1 MGLSSPSLDFNF
13 SGLALDTTHENYSS
27 LSASSLNSSEAVLYF
42 KPSQPFEKYDISK
55 EFQGAS
61 TSINLDE
68 LEQSPAAPLIEA
80 FLEPWLTSLSNVR
93 TSSLSRESSRPG
105 SSPTAPRSTEE
116 DHAETSRAPLSS
128 VADVAAS
135 LKEFARGRPVA
146 IQELLDALN
155 APRLLVPYLDLDLPG
170 MTFSDFTHLGAS
182 LLILVAPV
190 SDVCVTFSLALGR
203 ATRKIYPG
211 LYLSQTVVCDYVWF
225 HLLRLPFCFPSHFRL
240 MRSCHFVVET
250 ILEYNEL
257 DADDPQILSLQLDPV
272 VAPEI
277 RELSVFVDRYDTEKG
292 VVCLLIWSNID
303 EALVCLPSLGL
314 QPFPLCWKCN
324 SQFGLSPCTKC
335 GVAKYCSVSCMVR
348 FADFLIGFVSR
359 DAHWLTIFPAQHD
372 QERIHRKACPDMSNF
387 VRRHQL
393 LVFERPYLAPRELNH
408 N

>member
-1 MGLSSPSLDFNF
+1 MLDAQKSPKRLMSPGSSPHSAFSSMVARRALGSNSISGSILGNTSSLSLMRPLMGLSSPSLDFNF
-13 SGLALDTTHENYSS
+13 SGLALDTTHENYASR
-27 LSASSLNSSEAVLYF
+27 SASSTNSSEAVLYF
-42 KPSQPFEKYDISK
+42 KPSQPFEKYDLSK

-61 TSINLDE
+61 TSINFDE

-93 TSSLSRESSRPG
+93 TSSLSRDTSRTSS
-105 SSPTAPRSTEE
+105 SQTSVATTEE
-116 DHAETSRAPLSS
+116 DVSETSRAPLAS

-135 LKEFARGRPVA
+135 LKEFARSRPVA
-146 IQELLDALN
+146 VQELLDALN
-155 APRLLVPYLDLDLPG
+155 APRLLVPYLDLDLPV
-170 MTFSDFTHLGAS
+170 D
-182 LLILVAPV
+182 
-190 SDVCVTFSLALGR
+190 
-203 ATRKIYPG
+203 
-211 LYLSQTVVCDYVWF
+211 
-225 HLLRLPFCFPSHFRL
+225 
-240 MRSCHFVVET
+240 T

-314 QPFPLCWKCN
+314 QPYPLCWKCN
-324 SQFGLSPCTKC
+324 SSFGLIPCTKC
-335 GVAKYCSVSCMVR
+335 GVAKYCSVSCM
-348 FADFLIGFVSR
+348 
-359 DAHWLTIFPAQHD
+359 HD